1 MPPRAQRGTGRGAYT
16 RSLEEVGMKRRI
28 IVGIS
33 GASGVVY
40 GVRLLQALRAL
51 GDFETHLIV
60 TESGARTLAIETDWR
75 IDDLRALCDVYH
87 RNDNLAAS
95 IASGT
100 FITHGMVV
108 APCSIRT
115 LSGIANCYAE
125 NLMLRAADV
134 TLKERRRL
142 VLIVRETPLHK
153 GHLELMLR
161 ATDYGAQILPP
172 APAFYLGPQS
182 LDDVIDQTVGR
193 ALDCLGLAHETAARW
208 GPAGDS

>member
-1 MPPRAQRGTGRGAYT
+1 
-16 RSLEEVGMKRRI
+16 MKRRI

-40 GVRLLQALRAL
+40 GVRVLQQLRAQ
-51 GDFETHLIV
+51 GGIETHLIV
-60 TESGARTLAIETDWR
+60 SEGGARTLAVETDWR
-75 IDDLRALCDVYH
+75 ADDLRGLCDVWH

-95 IASGT
+95 IASGS
-100 FITHGMVV
+100 FVTHGMIV

-142 VLIVRETPLHK
+142 VLMVRETPLHK
-153 GHLELMLR
+153 GHLALLQKEHAVHAARGEQGL
-161 ATDYGAQILPP
+161 
-172 APAFYLGPQS
+172 
-182 LDDVIDQTVGR
+182 VGR
-193 ALDCLGLAHETAARW
+193 GLQRLAQRLLEDALLA
-208 GPAGDS
+208 

>member
-1 MPPRAQRGTGRGAYT
+1 
-16 RSLEEVGMKRRI
+16 MKRRI

-40 GVRLLQALRAL
+40 GVRVLQQLRAL
-51 GDFETHLIV
+51 GGIETHLIV
-60 TESGARTLAIETDWR
+60 SEGGARTLAVETDWR
-75 IDDLRALCDVYH
+75 AEDLRGLCDVWH

-95 IASGT
+95 IASGS
-100 FITHGMVV
+100 FITHGMIV

-142 VLIVRETPLHK
+142 VLMVRETPLHK

-172 APAFYLGPQS
+172 SPAFYHGSQS
-182 LDDVIDQTVGR
+182 LDQVIDQTVGR
-193 ALDCLGLAHETAARW
+193 ALDCLGLAHELVPRW
-208 GPAGDS
+208 GARERQAADEAPVTPRKP

>member
-1 MPPRAQRGTGRGAYT
+1 MR
-16 RSLEEVGMKRRI
+16 RRI

-33 GASGVVY
+33 GASGAVY
-40 GVRLLQALRAL
+40 GVRLLERLRGL
-51 GDFETHLIV
+51 DVETHLIV
-60 TESGARTLAIETDWR
+60 SEGGERTLAVETG
-75 IDDLRALCDVYH
+75 IGVAELRTRCDIWH

-95 IASGT
+95 IASGS
-100 FITHGMVV
+100 FLTHGMII

-142 VLIVRETPLHK
+142 VLMVREAPLHK

-161 ATDYGAQILPP
+161 ASDYGAVILPP
-172 APAFYLGPQS
+172 APSFYHGERSIDDLVEQIVARGLDALG
-182 LDDVIDQTVGR
+182 IEH
-193 ALDCLGLAHETAARW
+193 DCAPRW
-208 GPAGDS
+208 GNPPQHPA